1 MQISKLQC
9 WRYFRGRRGGNKVK
23 NEVEN
28 RLCYTVQEMAHVLGI
43 GKNKAYELVNRQDF
57 PSVRLDGRIIIPV
70 EALNRWLNERAGA

>member
-1 MQISKLQC
+1 M
-9 WRYFRGRRGGNKVK
+9 K

-28 RLCYTVQEMAHVLGI
+28 RLCYTVQEMAQVLGI